1 MRGGR
6 GAGGATGPS
15 VGRRGEQARGGRV
28 VTAWTSA
35 AEQALTT
42 ISCCFS
48 LMSSLAENF
57 AEREFLLKAST
68 TGSTLD
74 GVEPAS
80 SD

>member
-1 MRGGR
+1 
-6 GAGGATGPS
+6 
-15 VGRRGEQARGGRV
+15 
-28 VTAWTSA
+28 
-35 AEQALTT
+35 
-42 ISCCFS
+42 
-48 LMSSLAENF
+48 MSSLAENF